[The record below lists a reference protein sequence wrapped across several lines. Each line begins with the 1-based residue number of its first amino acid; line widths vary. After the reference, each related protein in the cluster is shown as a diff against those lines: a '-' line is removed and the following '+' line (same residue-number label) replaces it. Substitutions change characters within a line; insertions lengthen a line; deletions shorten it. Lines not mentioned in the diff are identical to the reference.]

1 MQNDKFRRKYNIVC
15 AIDDNYVPLCGIMLT
30 SLFKSNPGCYFSVY
44 VLTKGLK
51 DVNKARLNS
60 IFDRNQEVCHG
71 EINICEI
78 DDSVIKDVPVRL
90 HSHFTITILY
100 RFLTADILPQDVD
113 RVLYL
118 DCDILVRG
126 DISELYDIDL
136 TDMAIAACPEHD
148 GELGHMQ
155 EERVAHYTDNLQYP
169 RKYGYFN
176 SGVMLINLEYWREHN
191 VSKQLIDYLAKNYRI
206 CYLPDQD
213 VLNAV
218 LHKVKRFVPIKFN
231 LMTHLLLSNSD
242 AIDFI
247 LQEDPVIVHYCT
259 LCKPWDFYLVDYPF
273 CKEWKQCRRISP
285 WRNWHSNAPLWLKVR
300 RIIGNIYYRLRGK
313 TRFNYNPAWKKW
325 EKSI

>member
-1 MQNDKFRRKYNIVC
+1 MKRINIVC

-30 SLFKSNPGCYFSVY
+30 SLFESNPGCYFSVY

-60 IFDRNQEVCHG
+60 IFDRNQEVCPG

-78 DDSVIKDVPVRL
+78 DDSVIKEIPVSI
-90 HSHFTITILY
+90 HSHFTIATFY
-100 RFLTADILPQDVD
+100 RFLIADILQEDVD

-118 DCDILVRG
+118 DCEILVRG
-126 DISELYDIDL
+126 NISELYDMNL
-136 TDMAIAACPEHD
+136 TGVAVAACPEHD
-148 GELGHMQ
+148 GKIGEVQPDNVAGWCDRLGYN
-155 EERVAHYTDNLQYP
+155 RD
-169 RKYGYFN
+169 YGYFN
-176 SGVMLINLEYWREHN
+176 AGVMLINLEYWREHN
-191 VSKQLIDYLAKNYRI
+191 VSEQLIDYLAKNYRI
-206 CYLPDQD
+206 CYWLDQD

-231 LMTHLLLSNSD
+231 LMTHLLLSNFD
-242 AIDFI
+242 TIDFI
-247 LQEDPVIVHYCT
+247 LKENPVIVHYST

-273 CKEWKQCRRISP
+273 CNEWKQCRRISP

-313 TRFNYNPAWKKW
+313 TRFYYDPAWKKW